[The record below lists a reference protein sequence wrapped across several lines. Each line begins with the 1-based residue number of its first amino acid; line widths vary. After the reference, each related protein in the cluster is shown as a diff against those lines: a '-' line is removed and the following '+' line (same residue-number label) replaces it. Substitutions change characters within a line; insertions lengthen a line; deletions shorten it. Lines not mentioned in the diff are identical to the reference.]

1 MQAEHVSSLLAGL
14 EEKGYAVVPNFLG
27 RDLVSRVQAE
37 MRALR
42 DQEAFSRASIGRAD
56 GVRLADEVRRDWTK
70 WLDGNS
76 LSEAQ
81 REIWSALEG
90 MKEELNRSLFLGLWD
105 FEGHYAIY
113 PPGAFYQTH
122 LDRFK
127 NDSKR
132 TVSVVFFFNS
142 DWELPRDGGGLRLE
156 VEPPVTV
163 SPEAG
168 TLVCFLSDRIPH
180 EVLETKRE
188 RLSFAGWL
196 RTRA

>member
-1 MQAEHVSSLLAGL
+1 MKTPLSDIIGAL
-14 EEKGYAVVPNFLG
+14 EVHGYAVAPNFLTTE
-27 RDLVSRVQAE
+27 LVFKVQNE

-42 DQEAFSRASIGRAD
+42 DQDLFQRAQIGRAS
-56 GVRLADEVRRDWTK
+56 GVRLEDEVRRDWTK
-70 WLDGNS
+70 WFEPAD
-76 LSEAQ
+76 LSETQ
-81 REIWSALEG
+81 KEIWSVLEG
-90 MKEELNRSLFLGLWD
+90 LRGELNRSLFLGLWD
-105 FEGHYAIY
+105 FEGHYAVY
-113 PPGAFYQTH
+113 PPGAFYKTH

-142 DWELPRDGGGLRLE
+142 DWDLARDGGGLRLE
-156 VEPPVTV
+156 VGPDQIV

-188 RLSFAGWL
+188 RFSFAGWM
-196 RTRA
+196 RTRS